1 MRKPYYRVEIGFE
14 TCPHKHKTRA
24 AAERCQQ
31 KLIERQLRSGGSIK
45 WTLSRI
51 VVREDVP

>member
-14 TCPHKHKTRA
+14 TCPHRHKTRA
-24 AAERCQQ
+24 AAVRCQQ
-31 KLIERQLRSGGSIK
+31 KLIDRQLRGGGSIK

-51 VVREDVP
+51 VVREDVT